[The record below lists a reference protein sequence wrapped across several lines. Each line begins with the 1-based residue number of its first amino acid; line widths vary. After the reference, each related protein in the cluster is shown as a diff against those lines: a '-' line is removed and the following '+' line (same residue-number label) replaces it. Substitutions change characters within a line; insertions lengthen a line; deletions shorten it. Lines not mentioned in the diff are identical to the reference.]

1 MLCVNFRFV
10 ITGPC
15 TCVLL
20 VVHVESHT
28 FLVSRADWCF
38 WRVFLIVWQTHWSQ
52 IRLAIFFN
60 FNTLRSQ
67 IFYAE
72 QHDWSEILRH
82 VFTDWFPSV
91 VLMQSRN
98 TYARKF
104 YWRGLSKFNVINRR
118 WIGKETASDKCT
130 MLFSVYKRNTPNVK
144 WTSDPQR
151 ALACLK

>member
-1 MLCVNFRFV
+1 LSFEWKYFRFATLEKQFVVIAFCSDICRGKIVHWHNCLCMLCVNFRFV
-10 ITGPC
+10 VTGPC

-28 FLVSRADWCF
+28 FLVSRAGWCF

-60 FNTLRSQ
+60 FDTLRSQ

-98 TYARKF
+98 TYARKILLN
-104 YWRGLSKFNVINRR
+104 GTL
-118 WIGKETASDKCT
+118 
-130 MLFSVYKRNTPNVK
+130 
-144 WTSDPQR
+144 
-151 ALACLK
+151 